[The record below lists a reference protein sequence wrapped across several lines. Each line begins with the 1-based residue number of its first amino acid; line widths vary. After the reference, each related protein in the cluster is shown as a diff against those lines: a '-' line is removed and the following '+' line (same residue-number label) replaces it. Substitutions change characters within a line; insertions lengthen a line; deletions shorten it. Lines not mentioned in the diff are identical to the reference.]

1 MCEFPRAPSYTQC
14 PAAAP
19 GGDHFT
25 SALFFLAFFFPSLI
39 FKECEMSHVEGGC
52 LGYLGT
58 ATLVAQR
65 SLCDP
70 SNTTPQFCQPGS
82 RWELKLLVLCAV

>member
-1 MCEFPRAPSYTQC
+1 MSFPELPVT
-14 PAAAP
+14 P
-19 GGDHFT
+19 
-25 SALFFLAFFFPSLI
+25 SALLLHLGVITSLLLFFFWLFFFPSLI
-39 FKECEMSHVEGGC
+39 FKECEMSHVEGEC